1 MSTGNGRERVAV
13 VGVGQTKYAAVRGD
27 VSLPGLLREAVYRA
41 LADAHLTMDDIDA
54 VVVGKAPDFFE
65 GMMMPETYLAEAL
78 GAVGKPLF
86 RVHTAGSVGGSTA
99 IVAASHVE
107 SGVFERVLTI
117 GWQQQSVSEA
127 MWALSFPLPF
137 QQQLVAG
144 AGGYFAPFI
153 REYIRRSNAPDDIGI
168 LVALKDRLNAL
179 KNPYAHL
186 HEPDITF
193 DSIKESMMLWEPT
206 RYSETCPSSD
216 GAIALVLANESAAEA
231 SSASSGVAPA
241 WIHGTA
247 MRSEPAMAS
256 GRDQVSPQAGKDC
269 AADVYRQ
276 AGITDPRGQVDV
288 VEMYVP
294 FSWYEPMWLEN
305 LGFAPD
311 GEGWKLTEAGVT
323 QMDGDLPVNCSGG
336 VLSTNPIGASGMI
349 RFGEAAMQ
357 VRGTAG
363 DHQIDGAR
371 LAVGHAYGGAAQFY
385 AMWVVGSD
393 KP

>member
-1 MSTGNGRERVAV
+1 MGANRVAV
-13 VGVGQTKYAAVRGD
+13 IGVGQTHYAAVRGD
-27 VSLPGLLREAVYRA
+27 VSLPGLLREAAYRA
-41 LADAHLTMDDIDA
+41 LADAHLTMEDIDA
-54 VVVGKAPDFFE
+54 IVVGKAPDFFE
-65 GMMMPETYLAEAL
+65 GIMMPEPYLAEAL

-99 IVAASHVE
+99 IVAASHVQ
-107 SGVFERVLTI
+107 SGVHERVLTI

-127 MWALSFPLPF
+127 MWALSFPIPF

-153 REYIRRSNAPDDIGI
+153 REYMRRSNAPEDIGI

-186 HEPDITF
+186 HEPEITY
-193 DSIKESMMLWEPT
+193 DSIKESFMLWEPI
-206 RYSETCPSSD
+206 RYAETCPSSD
-216 GAIALVLANESAAEA
+216 GAFAMVLGSEAAAEA
-231 SSASSGVAPA
+231 SAASSGTPPA

-247 MRSEPAMAS
+247 MRSEPASAN
-256 GRDQVSPQAGKDC
+256 GRDQVRPQSSLDC
-269 AADVYRQ
+269 AADVYAQ
-276 AGITDPRGQVDV
+276 AGITNPRQQIDV
-288 VEMYVP
+288 AEIYVP
-294 FSWYEPMWLEN
+294 FSWYEPIWMEGL
-305 LGFAPD
+305 LFAEE
-311 GEGWKLTEAGVT
+311 GEGWRMTESGAT

-357 VRGTAG
+357 VRGQAG
-363 DHQIDGAR
+363 DHQVDGAR
-371 LAVGHAYGGAAQFY
+371 VALGHAYGGAAQFY
-385 AMWVVGSD
+385 AMWIVGAD

>member
-1 MSTGNGRERVAV
+1 
-13 VGVGQTKYAAVRGD
+13 
-27 VSLPGLLREAVYRA
+27 
-41 LADAHLTMDDIDA
+41 
-54 VVVGKAPDFFE
+54 
-65 GMMMPETYLAEAL
+65 
-78 GAVGKPLF
+78 
-86 RVHTAGSVGGSTA
+86 
-99 IVAASHVE
+99 
-107 SGVFERVLTI
+107 
-117 GWQQQSVSEA
+117 
-127 MWALSFPLPF
+127 MWALSFPIPF

-153 REYIRRSNAPDDIGI
+153 REYVRRSNAPDDIGI

-186 HEPDITF
+186 HEPDITY
-193 DSIKESMMLWEPT
+193 DSVKESFMLWEPI

-216 GAIALVLANESAAEA
+216 GAIALVLASEDVAEA
-231 SSASSGVAPA
+231 TAASTGLPPA
-241 WIHGTA
+241 WVRGTA
-247 MRSEPAMAS
+247 MRSEPATAS
-256 GRDQVSPQAGKDC
+256 GRDQVNPQAGMDC

-305 LGFAPD
+305 LGFAPE
-311 GEGWKLTEAGVT
+311 GEGWKLTEDGST
-323 QMDGDLPVNCSGG
+323 QMDGGLPVNCSGG

-349 RFGEAAMQ
+349 RFGEAALQ
-357 VRGTAG
+357 VRGQAG
-363 DHQIDGAR
+363 EHQIDGAR

-385 AMWVVGSD
+385 AMWVVSSD